1 VARPGMSNLIA
12 PATRREVG
20 KMTYGI
26 ARKKKVEWSFFA
38 ASRYEA
44 TQEAVRWA
52 KKMLNPEALS
62 DYFLFDSHMDMQPIS
77 LATLQSE
84 KRRD

>member
-1 VARPGMSNLIA
+1 MPREG
-12 PATRREVG
+12 REVG